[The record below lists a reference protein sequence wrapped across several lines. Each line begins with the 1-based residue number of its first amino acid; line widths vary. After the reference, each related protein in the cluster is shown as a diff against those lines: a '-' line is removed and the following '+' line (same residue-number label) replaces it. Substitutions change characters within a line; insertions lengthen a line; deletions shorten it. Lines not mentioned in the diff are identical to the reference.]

1 MVIMSTFNSLWEPIM
16 NLSTGGQAVIHR
28 LLEAYGYKTRQA
40 LCERLSVSKSTMA
53 TRYMRDLFPAD
64 WVIQASIET
73 GINVEWLAFG
83 TGTKYSN
90 ENHLAL
96 KVPSSVLSDGELIS
110 GESLYYDKGL
120 YPEDLKSPCVLFVG
134 KARYLIDNDASE
146 ICDGLWLM
154 DIDGKKSIRE
164 VMRLPQQK
172 VRITNEAGS
181 FDCPIADVNF
191 IGYVSLVMR
200 KG

>member
-1 MVIMSTFNSLWEPIM
+1 MEFN
-16 NLSTGGQAVIHR
+16 NGGQKVVHR
-28 LLEAYGYKTRQA
+28 LLEAYGFKTRQA
-40 LCERLSVSKSTMA
+40 LCDKLGVAKSTMA
-53 TRYMRDLFPAD
+53 SRYMRDIFPAD

-73 GINVEWLAFG
+73 GANIEWLAFG
-83 TGTKYSN
+83 TGAMYSN
-90 ENHLAL
+90 ENHLAP
-96 KVPSSVLSDGELIS
+96 KVPSAVLQNGELIS
-110 GESLYYDKGL
+110 GESLYFDREL
-120 YPEDLKSPCVLFVG
+120 YPEDLNSPCVLFVG
-134 KARYLIDNDASE
+134 KDRYLIDNNASE

-181 FDCPIADVNF
+181 FDCPIPDVNF
-191 IGYVSLVMR
+191 LGYVSLVMR